1 MLYYILGLGLL
12 FHGTMF
18 IKDGLRPYDPQYLH
32 LLLGIGSIFT
42 LVFFI
47 VGFFIFNWYAP
58 LIGLIVLP
66 LALSFANYYF
76 FRANIFFMLK
86 NQICIL
92 VGFGM
97 CVYSIT
103 ISLMTG

>member
-18 IKDGLRPYDPQYLH
+18 IKNGLRPYDPKYLH
-32 LLLGIGSIFT
+32 FLLGIGSIFT
-42 LVFFI
+42 LISFI

-58 LIGLIVLP
+58 LIGFIILP
-66 LALSFANYYF
+66 LILSFANHYF

-92 VGFGM
+92 VGLGF
-97 CVYSIT
+97 CVYSMYISFIT
-103 ISLMTG
+103 S